1 MYSFH
6 FIYWKVQS
14 IPDRSLSPLSGKEG
28 VGDNI
33 KTTDDKRHT
42 TTHNS
47 RSLDQQPLDPAWLWG
62 FGDLDVI
69 YYPLENHFYFD
80 LCRSTLHKLHGQTE
94 YWVRSTCCKSG
105 GAWSRDNT
113 KEEIV
118 YINSSQRNQ
127 VWGKLLL
134 LIEFMYYPT
143 YLLYF
148 SVVTY
153 WCSVQ
158 CQLWDELGWKKNV
171 YKLYMYFYLCCAN
184 LQWVHGYI
192 RTNKLYFLL
201 YCIPYTIA
209 NLPVYG
215 TYSMFVQHTI
225 DYFPVHC

>member
-14 IPDRSLSPLSGKEG
+14 IPDRSLSPLSGNEG

-105 GAWSRDNT
+105 GETTRKRKLCKQFT
-113 KEEIV
+113 KKPSMRKIALT
-118 YINSSQRNQ
+118 NR
-127 VWGKLLL
+127 
-134 LIEFMYYPT
+134 FMYYPT

-153 WCSVQ
+153 WCSVK
-158 CQLWDELGWKKNV
+158 CQLGDELGWKKNV

-184 LQWVHGYI
+184 LQ
-192 RTNKLYFLL
+192 
-201 YCIPYTIA
+201 
-209 NLPVYG
+209 
-215 TYSMFVQHTI
+215 
-225 DYFPVHC
+225 